1 MAEGLKSEEEK
12 AAEARRGPQVRG
24 GGPGHGLGV
33 PADKPA
39 NFGQSAMRL
48 LGLLRPHRAAVILV
62 VVATTVAVVLNA
74 VGPYILARAT
84 DIIFA
89 GFFGRILAEQGV
101 PPGTPQEQ
109 VAEGMR
115 AAGEDTLADMIA
127 VMDHLEVGRG
137 VDFGALAQVL
147 VLVMGIYLVASL
159 ISWVQA
165 RLLVI
170 VVNKTIYD
178 LRRDVEDKLNR
189 LPLPYFDRQPRG
201 EVLSRVTND
210 IDNVAQSLQQ
220 TLSQLLNSL
229 LTVVAMVVMMF
240 VLSPTLA
247 LVALITIPVSVVITG
262 VIGSRA
268 QKQFK
273 RQWKHTGE
281 VNAIVEET
289 FTGHELIKVF
299 GRQAESRRS
308 FDKANNDLY
317 EAGFGAQFV
326 SGIIMPTMMFVGN
339 LNYVVIAVLGGLRVA
354 SGTMSLGEVQAF
366 IQYSRQFTQP
376 LTQVASMANLMQSGV
391 ASAERVFEVLDAQEQ
406 EPESASPVTLDDP
419 HGRVTFEDVSFSY
432 DPERPLIHD
441 LNLSVEPGQ
450 TVAIVGPTGAGK
462 TTLVNLL
469 MRFYELDEGRITLD
483 GEDITDLTRKGLRSR
498 IGMVLQDT
506 WLFQGTIRDN
516 IAYGRPEASE
526 AEIVQAAEATYVDRF
541 VRTLPDGYDTV
552 LDSEGG
558 NVSAGERQLLTIAR
572 AFLSDPALLILDEAT
587 SSVDTRT
594 ELLLQHAMSAL
605 RSDRTSFVIAHR
617 LSTIRDAD
625 LILVMEN
632 GGIVEQGT
640 HDELLASGGA
650 YARLYQSQFAGSVV
664 DVDEELATT

>member
-1 MAEGLKSEEEK
+1 MSEGVKSEEEK
-12 AAEARRGPQVRG
+12 AAASRRGPRAHHGSPG
-24 GGPGHGLGV
+24 GGLGV
-33 PADKPA
+33 PADKAA

-62 VVATTVAVVLNA
+62 VVATAVAVVLNA

-109 VAEGMR
+109 VADGLR

-147 VLVMGIYLVASL
+147 LFVMGIYLVASL

-391 ASAERVFEVLDAQEQ
+391 ASAERVFEVLDAPEQ
-406 EPESASPVTLDDP
+406 EPESASPVTLTNAAKISARLGRNFSRPLRPTGRP
-419 HGRVTFEDVSFSY
+419 HGPPP
-432 DPERPLIHD
+432 DPRTTAE
-441 LNLSVEPGQ
+441 
-450 TVAIVGPTGAGK
+450 VAEAV
-462 TTLVNLL
+462 LF
-469 MRFYELDEGRITLD
+469 RLD
-483 GEDITDLTRKGLRSR
+483 GSTFT
-498 IGMVLQDT
+498 
-506 WLFQGTIRDN
+506 
-516 IAYGRPEASE
+516 AP
-526 AEIVQAAEATYVDRF
+526 
-541 VRTLPDGYDTV
+541 
-552 LDSEGG
+552 
-558 NVSAGERQLLTIAR
+558 VSAGAEVANPVASFAAR
-572 AFLSDPALLILDEAT
+572 ARSACSSRKTSISIAKRRSLASSRKYCSQRT
-587 SSVDTRT
+587 SSR
-594 ELLLQHAMSAL
+594 
-605 RSDRTSFVIAHR
+605 R
-617 LSTIRDAD
+617 
-625 LILVMEN
+625 
-632 GGIVEQGT
+632 
-640 HDELLASGGA
+640 
-650 YARLYQSQFAGSVV
+650 
-664 DVDEELATT
+664 